1 MQLEQLIK
9 ILNECNHKLMKNK
22 IRKILIIDSNTK
34 YAIQVYFKGASN
46 IAPLTIFKEKS
57 DLYDRNTNNNN
68 ND

>member
-1 MQLEQLIK
+1 MQLEQLMK
-9 ILNECNHKLMKNK
+9 ILNECNYKLMKNK
-22 IRKILIIDSNTK
+22 IRKILIIDNNTK

-57 DLYDRNTNNNN
+57 DLDDRNINNSN